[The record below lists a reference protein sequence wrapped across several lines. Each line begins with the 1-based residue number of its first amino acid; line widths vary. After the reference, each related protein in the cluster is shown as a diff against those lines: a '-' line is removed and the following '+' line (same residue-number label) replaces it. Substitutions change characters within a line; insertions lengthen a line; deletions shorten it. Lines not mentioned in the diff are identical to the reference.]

1 MKIMNHLKSIFL
13 TSALISGLSFTANAE
28 INVVASVKPVHSL
41 VSGVMDGVGKPDLIV
56 QGSASPHTYS
66 LRPSQARQLED
77 ADLVFWMGHELESFL
92 EQPLEAIATKAHVV
106 ELIDSS
112 KLKKIQM
119 REGGMFD
126 AHAHDDHDD
135 HDEHEGHD
143 DHDEH
148 EGHDDHGELTVS
160 DETLATF
167 NNYSQLFEFPKGA
180 GCNLTSF
187 KSGLHSVSTEGDH
200 KDVELSY
207 EFACSNP
214 SQLKS
219 LTINAFDRFSELE
232 TLNFEAV
239 INNKALTKSLK
250 SDVNKVIF

>member
-1 MKIMNHLKSIFL
+1 MLK
-13 TSALISGLSFTANAE
+13 LSFLSLLLVSSFASAEEARRANAHVHGLNNLSMV
-28 INVVASVKPVHSL
+28 ISQNQVAISYEMP
-41 VSGVMDGVGKPDLIV
+41 IV
-56 QGSASPHTYS
+56 Q
-66 LRPSQARQLED
+66 LL
-77 ADLVFWMGHELESFL
+77 
-92 EQPLEAIATKAHVV
+92 
-106 ELIDSS
+106 
-112 KLKKIQM
+112 
-119 REGGMFD
+119 
-126 AHAHDDHDD
+126 DD
-135 HDEHEGHD
+135 HDEHDDHEGHD
-143 DHDEH
+143 KHEGN
-148 EGHDDHGELTVS
+148 EGHDDHGHEEHDDHEELTVS

>member
-1 MKIMNHLKSIFL
+1 MLK
-13 TSALISGLSFTANAE
+13 LSFLSLLLVSSFASAEEARRANAHVHGLNNLSMV
-28 INVVASVKPVHSL
+28 ISQNQVAISYEMP
-41 VSGVMDGVGKPDLIV
+41 IV
-56 QGSASPHTYS
+56 Q
-66 LRPSQARQLED
+66 LL
-77 ADLVFWMGHELESFL
+77 
-92 EQPLEAIATKAHVV
+92 
-106 ELIDSS
+106 
-112 KLKKIQM
+112 
-119 REGGMFD
+119 
-126 AHAHDDHDD
+126 DD
-135 HDEHEGHD
+135 HDEHDDHEGHD
-143 DHDEH
+143 EHDEH
-148 EGHDDHGELTVS
+148 EGHDDHGHEEHDDHEELTVS

>member
-1 MKIMNHLKSIFL
+1 MFK
-13 TSALISGLSFTANAE
+13 LSFLSLLLVTSFASAEEARRANAHVHGLNNLSMV
-28 INVVASVKPVHSL
+28 ISQNQVAISYEMP
-41 VSGVMDGVGKPDLIV
+41 IV
-56 QGSASPHTYS
+56 Q
-66 LRPSQARQLED
+66 LLD
-77 ADLVFWMGHELESFL
+77 D
-92 EQPLEAIATKAHVV
+92 
-106 ELIDSS
+106 
-112 KLKKIQM
+112 
-119 REGGMFD
+119 
-126 AHAHDDHDD
+126 HDEHDEHDD
-135 HDEHEGHD
+135 HDEHDEHD

-148 EGHDDHGELTVS
+148 DEHDDHNEHDEHDELTVS

-167 NNYSQLFEFPKGA
+167 NNYSQLFELPKGA
-180 GCNLTSF
+180 GCHLTSF
-187 KSGLHSVSTEGDH
+187 ESGLHSVSTEGDH

-214 SQLKS
+214 SQLKN

>member
-1 MKIMNHLKSIFL
+1 MLK
-13 TSALISGLSFTANAE
+13 LSFLSLLLVSSFASAEEARRANAHVHGLNNLSMV
-28 INVVASVKPVHSL
+28 ISQNQVAISYEMP
-41 VSGVMDGVGKPDLIV
+41 IV
-56 QGSASPHTYS
+56 Q
-66 LRPSQARQLED
+66 LL
-77 ADLVFWMGHELESFL
+77 
-92 EQPLEAIATKAHVV
+92 
-106 ELIDSS
+106 
-112 KLKKIQM
+112 
-119 REGGMFD
+119 
-126 AHAHDDHDD
+126 DD
-135 HDEHEGHD
+135 HDEHDEHD

-148 EGHDDHGELTVS
+148 EGHDDHGHEEHDDHEELTVS

-219 LTINAFDRFSELE
+219 LAINAFDRFSELE

>member
-1 MKIMNHLKSIFL
+1 MFK
-13 TSALISGLSFTANAE
+13 LSFLSLLLVSSFASAEEARRANAHVHGLNNLSMV
-28 INVVASVKPVHSL
+28 ISQNQVAISYEMP
-41 VSGVMDGVGKPDLIV
+41 IV
-56 QGSASPHTYS
+56 Q
-66 LRPSQARQLED
+66 LLD
-77 ADLVFWMGHELESFL
+77 D
-92 EQPLEAIATKAHVV
+92 
-106 ELIDSS
+106 
-112 KLKKIQM
+112 
-119 REGGMFD
+119 
-126 AHAHDDHDD
+126 HDEHDEHDD
-135 HDEHEGHD
+135 HDEHDEHD

-148 EGHDDHGELTVS
+148 DEHDDHDEHKGHDDHDELTVS

-187 KSGLHSVSTEGDH
+187 ESGLHSASTEGDH

-250 SDVNKVIF
+250 SGANKVIF

>member
-1 MKIMNHLKSIFL
+1 MLK
-13 TSALISGLSFTANAE
+13 LSFLSLLLVSSFASAEEARRANAHVHGLNNLSMV
-28 INVVASVKPVHSL
+28 ISQNQVAISYEMP
-41 VSGVMDGVGKPDLIV
+41 IV
-56 QGSASPHTYS
+56 Q
-66 LRPSQARQLED
+66 LL
-77 ADLVFWMGHELESFL
+77 
-92 EQPLEAIATKAHVV
+92 
-106 ELIDSS
+106 
-112 KLKKIQM
+112 
-119 REGGMFD
+119 
-126 AHAHDDHDD
+126 DD
-135 HDEHEGHD
+135 HDEHD
-143 DHDEH
+143 DH
-148 EGHDDHGELTVS
+148 EGHDEHDDHEELTVS

>member
-1 MKIMNHLKSIFL
+1 MFK
-13 TSALISGLSFTANAE
+13 LSFLSLLLVTSFASAEEARRANAHVHGLNNLSMV
-28 INVVASVKPVHSL
+28 ISQNQVAISYEMP
-41 VSGVMDGVGKPDLIV
+41 IV
-56 QGSASPHTYS
+56 QLLDDHD
-66 LRPSQARQLED
+66 EHD
-77 ADLVFWMGHELESFL
+77 D
-92 EQPLEAIATKAHVV
+92 
-106 ELIDSS
+106 
-112 KLKKIQM
+112 
-119 REGGMFD
+119 
-126 AHAHDDHDD
+126 HDDHDD

-143 DHDEH
+143 EHDEHDEH
-148 EGHDDHGELTVS
+148 EGHDDHDELTVS

-167 NNYSQLFEFPKGA
+167 NNYSQLFELPKGA
-180 GCNLTSF
+180 GCHLTSF
-187 KSGLHSVSTEGDH
+187 ESGLHSVSTEGDH

>member
-1 MKIMNHLKSIFL
+1 MFK
-13 TSALISGLSFTANAE
+13 LSFLSLLLVTSFASAEEARRANAHVHGLNNLSMV
-28 INVVASVKPVHSL
+28 ISQNQVAISYEMP
-41 VSGVMDGVGKPDLIV
+41 IV
-56 QGSASPHTYS
+56 QLLDDHD
-66 LRPSQARQLED
+66 EHD
-77 ADLVFWMGHELESFL
+77 EHDDHDEHDE
-92 EQPLEAIATKAHVV
+92 
-106 ELIDSS
+106 
-112 KLKKIQM
+112 
-119 REGGMFD
+119 
-126 AHAHDDHDD
+126 HDDHDD
-135 HDEHEGHD
+135 HDEHDEHDEHD
-143 DHDEH
+143 DHD
-148 EGHDDHGELTVS
+148 ELTVS

-187 KSGLHSVSTEGDH
+187 ESGLHSVSTEGDH

-250 SDVNKVIF
+250 SGANKVIF

>member
-1 MKIMNHLKSIFL
+1 MLK
-13 TSALISGLSFTANAE
+13 LSFLSLLLVSSFASAEEARRANAHVHGLNNLSMV
-28 INVVASVKPVHSL
+28 ISQNQVAISYEMP
-41 VSGVMDGVGKPDLIV
+41 IV
-56 QGSASPHTYS
+56 Q
-66 LRPSQARQLED
+66 LLD
-77 ADLVFWMGHELESFL
+77 DHEE
-92 EQPLEAIATKAHVV
+92 
-106 ELIDSS
+106 
-112 KLKKIQM
+112 
-119 REGGMFD
+119 
-126 AHAHDDHDD
+126 HDD
-135 HDEHEGHD
+135 HDEHDDHEVHDEHDDHEGHD
-143 DHDEH
+143 EHDDH
-148 EGHDDHGELTVS
+148 EGHDDHGHEEHDDHEELTVS

-214 SQLKS
+214 SQLKN

>member
-1 MKIMNHLKSIFL
+1 MFK
-13 TSALISGLSFTANAE
+13 LSFLSLLLVSSFASAEEARRANAHVHGLNNLSMV
-28 INVVASVKPVHSL
+28 ISQNQVAISYEMP
-41 VSGVMDGVGKPDLIV
+41 IV
-56 QGSASPHTYS
+56 QLLDDHD
-66 LRPSQARQLED
+66 E
-77 ADLVFWMGHELESFL
+77 HE
-92 EQPLEAIATKAHVV
+92 
-106 ELIDSS
+106 
-112 KLKKIQM
+112 
-119 REGGMFD
+119 G
-126 AHAHDDHDD
+126 HDD

-148 EGHDDHGELTVS
+148 EGHDDHDEHEGHDDHDEHEGHDDHDELTVS

-187 KSGLHSVSTEGDH
+187 ESGLHSVSTEGDH

-250 SDVNKVIF
+250 SGANKVIF

>member
-1 MKIMNHLKSIFL
+1 MC
-13 TSALISGLSFTANAE
+13 TSTAGQRWPEHDKDARDHQDLLAGGVLLDVGAVDVVGDERRDGNALGRA
-28 INVVASVKPVHSL
+28 
-41 VSGVMDGVGKPDLIV
+41 GRGD
-56 QGSASPHTYS
+56 
-66 LRPSQARQLED
+66 
-77 ADLVFWMGHELESFL
+77 GHEE
-92 EQPLEAIATKAHVV
+92 
-106 ELIDSS
+106 
-112 KLKKIQM
+112 
-119 REGGMFD
+119 
-126 AHAHDDHDD
+126 HDDH
-135 HDEHEGHD
+135 E
-143 DHDEH
+143 
-148 EGHDDHGELTVS
+148 ELTVS

-219 LTINAFDRFSELE
+219 LAINAFDRFSELE

-250 SDVNKVIF
+250 SDANKVIF

>member
-1 MKIMNHLKSIFL
+1 MLK
-13 TSALISGLSFTANAE
+13 LSFLSLLLVSSFASAEEARRANAHVHGLNNLSMV
-28 INVVASVKPVHSL
+28 ISQNQVAISYEMP
-41 VSGVMDGVGKPDLIV
+41 IV
-56 QGSASPHTYS
+56 Q
-66 LRPSQARQLED
+66 LLD
-77 ADLVFWMGHELESFL
+77 D
-92 EQPLEAIATKAHVV
+92 
-106 ELIDSS
+106 
-112 KLKKIQM
+112 
-119 REGGMFD
+119 
-126 AHAHDDHDD
+126 HDEHDEHDD
-135 HDEHEGHD
+135 HDEHDEHD
-143 DHDEH
+143 DHDEHDEHDDHDEHDEHDDHDEHDENDEHDDH
-148 EGHDDHGELTVS
+148 EGHDDHGHEEHDDHEELTVS